1 MYCYWQKIKS
11 RIKKS
16 FGINAERLFLSPNPF
31 GQKAFGHDVQTDIKK
46 QNKKTTGGK
55 CMQNLKRAPPSG
67 QKMHSN

>member
-46 QNKKTTGGK
+46 QNKK
-55 CMQNLKRAPPSG
+55 
-67 QKMHSN
+67 